1 MVQKMVRK
9 RVQKMVRKIVRKLVQ
24 KIVQKIVQWSKGPIV
39 QSLFYLRHRNCG
51 ATSVGEYKWLIKYHQ
66 LSWWRKLA
74 TVKNFKAEVSKLL
87 TVANLITLSC
97 PQFFQKKQVSTRMDT
112 KLC

>member
-1 MVQKMVRK
+1 M
-9 RVQKMVRKIVRKLVQ
+9 
-24 KIVQKIVQWSKGPIV
+24 V

-97 PQFFQKKQVSTRMDT
+97 PQFFQKKQVFHSHGYKTLLMPCEFALYYDF
-112 KLC
+112 KIILPSH